1 MNKNE
6 MLALESIPIDLND
19 RKSENTITETLPDLI
34 KSGHHLVNLE
44 IKNSSGQESGTLRL
58 DIDLF
63 SKIKEIQDLPDWVI
77 IKLLLADGILYDKD
91 FKKRILNG

>member
-1 MNKNE
+1 MNKKE
-6 MLALESIPIDLND
+6 MLALEPIPIDLND
-19 RKSENTITETLPDLI
+19 RKSENTITEKLPDLN

-44 IKNSSGQESGTLRL
+44 IKNSSGQKSGTLRL

-77 IKLLLADGILYDKD
+77 IKLFLAEGQLIHSD
-91 FKKRILNG
+91 FTKRLPNG